1 MTEVIKKVTEP
12 ATDFVEAGVE
22 TLKSKELYYGIAGVA
37 AASLVGGAFTILPFD
52 RLPMGNAIRTGSLL
66 IGGAAIVGMGRKKGG
81 DVGTAMGVTGT
92 LMAGVGV
99 YSWLHWTPR
108 IQATVTT

>member
-66 IGGAAIVGMGRKKGG
+66 VGGAAIVGLSRKR
-81 DVGTAMGVTGT
+81 AEI
-92 LMAGVGV
+92 LELREP
-99 YSWLHWTPR
+99 SPEL
-108 IQATVTT
+108 